1 MDNTL
6 IIVNHLIIE
15 PYGKVIQKMAH
26 FRTKHHS
33 YNDDELISALQKCI
47 RRGMHEEAMYFALE
61 LGNEGKSGF
70 GVLHSRLLITSYE
83 DIGLAAPSIVLS
95 VSQALHDM
103 KNMYENKRGDWEMV
117 LSHIILLLC
126 KTQKSRIT
134 DHFKIVMKHKW
145 NNEEKMYSIPDFALD
160 MHTSQ
165 GNLLGRSKGSLQGI
179 KHFITEGEKLKN
191 ENPDIDDKYK
201 ELVQKQWKEKKK

>member
-1 MDNTL
+1 
-6 IIVNHLIIE
+6 
-15 PYGKVIQKMAH
+15 MAH
-26 FRTKHHS
+26 FQTKHHA

-47 RRGMHEEAMYFALE
+47 RRGMQEEAMYFALE

-70 GVLHSRLLITSYE
+70 GLLHSRLLITSYE
-83 DIGLAAPSIVLS
+83 DIGLADPLTVGS
-95 VSQALHDM
+95 VSQALQDM
-103 KNMYENKRGDWEMV
+103 KNMYDQKKGDWEMV
-117 LSHIILLLC
+117 LSYIILLLS
-126 KTQKSRIT
+126 KAQKSRIT

-145 NNEEKMYSIPDFALD
+145 NKEEKGYSIPDFALD

-179 KHFITEGEKLKN
+179 NHFITEGEKLKN
-191 ENPDIDDKYK
+191 ENPDINDIYR